1 VPTRAQEKEREETQ
15 GEQERPVV
23 LADGGDGTAGWV
35 AATADLA
42 LDQLVRAAATRVL
55 YRTAPPPTG
64 KAGRPRKDGA
74 RVKGSDPS
82 THGAPDVIWTGPDAG
97 GREVTV
103 RCGGGLHRKECRHV
117 PLTAVCLTR
126 PAATGATGDPRERWL
141 WWRGGRPVPPLA
153 RVARLYPRR
162 FSSEH
167 GDRFD
172 KQDLLWTAPHVRT
185 PEQME
190 RWTDVVAAVHNE
202 SGLARARAQAQHLP
216 WEDPPRPLSPRQ
228 VRRALAR
235 LIAREGTPAAPP
247 RPRGKSPG
255 RAPGTVVRPAPRHPV
270 IRKAPARR
278 PKRPRAA

>member
-1 VPTRAQEKEREETQ
+1 VGGDARGARAAGGAGR
-15 GEQERPVV
+15 RR
-23 LADGGDGTAGWV
+23 GGDGTAGWV

-42 LDQLVRAAATRVL
+42 LAQLVRAAATRVL

-64 KAGRPRKDGA
+64 KAGRPRKDGT

-126 PAATGATGDPRERWL
+126 PAATGATGDPRERW
-141 WWRGGRPVPPLA
+141 RGGRPVPPLA

-172 KQDLLWTAPHVRT
+172 KQDLLWTAPHVRP

-202 SGLARARAQAQHLP
+202 SGLARAGSGAAPPVGGPAPPAEPAPGPPGPGPPYRAGGDLGRPA
-216 WEDPPRPLSPRQ
+216 PPRP
-228 VRRALAR
+228 
-235 LIAREGTPAAPP
+235 APP

-270 IRKAPARR
+270 IRTAPARR